1 MNYCLKI
8 SFFSDVLFI
17 HHTYIFIISFTFIFY
32 SIQSQS
38 SLKKILIDEKVSKE
52 DHVVSSKSVTL
63 RCFVL
68 LAIILSK
75 LLLVPLKPL

>member
-38 SLKKILIDEKVSKE
+38 SLKKILIDEKE